1 MANKTVY
8 PYGTQGSLPA
18 SIGVINDCKTGGADK
33 ALAAQQ
39 GVYLDGKINKVF
51 GGLTTEVVDLDNY
64 TQVNYYIDSSDKWSQ
79 ADGSTGHKQK
89 CVFIPLDN
97 VMNVSL
103 VADGGSALFAF
114 LKSTARSDGGTPD
127 FSTTYQ
133 GRIVLSDGESGDYVV
148 PTDASY
154 LYVMTMISDGTSIK
168 SRYDDFEFSV
178 FRFSVMHKEDFYK
191 EIFPK
196 CHYYPLSTS
205 SGDQATTYRGTGVY
219 TTSRFIAVIGKT
231 IGITL
236 GAQRYC
242 KVYEYGN
249 GFSFIQS
256 SSEITIAADTRT
268 EFTLSDSTK
277 FIKLVFFYDYPDA
290 TGNAKTTVK
299 VDGEF
304 PEKWDVFNPRP
315 SDSGYMKV
323 MVAVRVTDPTSCDDE
338 GSTVQ
343 DASQILPDYG
353 VICLPTQYT
362 PTGKP
367 TRLIIYCHGAA
378 VNYSSS
384 VSRFDSQDLDPT
396 YWLAEGYAVM
406 DIEGN
411 PFNNSDEHMQTPQ
424 AMDCY
429 VAAYEWAIEYFNLR
443 RDGILLGGRSMGGG
457 MVFGIVRSQC
467 PIPVIAACPNVPSA
481 MCIGSSS
488 NDRQQFFATHCGFDI
503 PSGFNWS
510 SNYINGNIETAGSKK
525 KLFYDNWDKLVKN
538 VPIWCM
544 ATDLPIDEDNKKAL
558 VSNLYVEST
567 DRKTLWGKLH
577 IMARCPIKLFG
588 CNQDTTCPIPETSG
602 LYYRML
608 TNAGQ
613 IAELRIFNSYKD
625 YSGTGTSAHH
635 YDTQDPALR
644 ANITTSYGEAL
655 TNVPIVYIEMLAFW
669 RRYEQGL

>member
-8 PYGTQGSLPA
+8 PFGTEGTLPS
-18 SIGVINDCKTGGADK
+18 SIGIVNDLRTGGADK
-33 ALAAQQ
+33 ALSAEQ
-39 GVYLDGKINKVF
+39 GKVLGNLLLEYKPIN
-51 GGLTTEVVDLDNY
+51 LSNY
-64 TQVNYYIDSSDKWSQ
+64 SRVNRFIDSNGEWNNSSGGQ
-79 ADGSTGHKQK
+79 
-89 CVFIPLDN
+89 CVFIPLAN
-97 VMNVSL
+97 VKSFICT
-103 VADGGSALFAF
+103 ADGGVCHFAF
-114 LKSTARSDGGTPD
+114 LKSK
-127 FSTTYQ
+127 STTVGTAPDYAT
-133 GRIVLSDGESGDYVV
+133 GTTRFYLYDGETKDYDVPGD
-148 PTDASY
+148 ANY
-154 LYVMTMISDGTSIK
+154 LYVYVHTTSDEIA
-168 SRYDDFEFSV
+168 SRYKDLTFTYSRLE
-178 FRFSVMHKEDFYK
+178 
-191 EIFPK
+191 EIERDAGGKAREIYPK
-196 CHYYPLSTS
+196 CNYYPLSTS
-205 SGDQATTYRGTGVY
+205 TGEQAPTYRGTGVY
-219 TTSRFIAVIGKT
+219 STSRYISVLGRT

-242 KVYEYGN
+242 KVYEYGD
-249 GFSFIQS
+249 GFSFIQA
-256 SSEITIAADTRT
+256 SSEFTIAANTRT
-268 EFTLSDSTK
+268 EFTLDETTK
-277 FIKLVFFYDYPDA
+277 YIKLVLFYDYPDA

-299 VDGEF
+299 VDGVF
-304 PEKWDVFNPRP
+304 PDDWDVFNPRP

-323 MVAVRVTDPTSCDDE
+323 MVAVRVTDPTCCDDE
-338 GSTVQ
+338 SSTGQ

-411 PFNNSDEHMQTPQ
+411 PFNNTDEHMQTPQ

-429 VAAYEWAIEYFNLR
+429 VAAYKWAIEYFNLC
-443 RDGILLGGRSMGGG
+443 RDGVLLGGRSMGGG

-488 NDRQQFFATHCGFDI
+488 NDRQQFFAEHCGFDI
-503 PSGFNWS
+503 PSGFNWTT
-510 SNYINGNIETAGSKK
+510 NYVNGNIETAGSKK

-544 ATDLPIDEDNKKAL
+544 ATDLPTDEEDKKAL

-567 DRKTLWGKLH
+567 DRKTLWGGLH

-588 CNQDTTCPIPETSG
+588 CNQDTTCPPPETSA

-608 TNAGQ
+608 INAGQ
-613 IAELRIFNSYKD
+613 IAELRLFNSYKD

-644 ANITTSYGEAL
+644 ADITTSYGEAL
-655 TNVPIVYIEMLAFW
+655 EDVPIVYIEMLAFW